1 MTEESKELSD
11 LHITTPI
18 VLDEKMSE
26 LVLYLYT
33 LCVVSRGM
41 DENTVVDCK
50 TADDVLEFL
59 HWLFCPSHQGDDNDL
74 A

>member
-1 MTEESKELSD
+1 MLPCYLSDTNYLRLEKLTMSEESKELSD

-50 TADDVLEFL
+50 TADDVL
-59 HWLFCPSHQGDDNDL
+59 
-74 A
+74 